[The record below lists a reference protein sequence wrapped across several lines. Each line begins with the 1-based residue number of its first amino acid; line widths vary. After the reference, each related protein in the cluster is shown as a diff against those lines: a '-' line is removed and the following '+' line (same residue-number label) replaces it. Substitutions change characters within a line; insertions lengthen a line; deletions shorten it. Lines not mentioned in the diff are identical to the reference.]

1 MATAA
6 NPRRVT
12 FGLADDGEHVEFWHD
27 CTERR
32 NQATLPL
39 GAEGWTVETKA
50 PLTVRPSVQ
59 CGDCGLHGWITNGQW
74 WNA

>member
-1 MATAA
+1 MATPA
-6 NPRRVT
+6 NPRRVE
-12 FGLADDGEHVEFWHD
+12 FSLAEDGEHVEIWHD

-39 GAEGWTVETKA
+39 ASEGWTVETKQ
-50 PLTVRPSVQ
+50 PLTVRPSVH
-59 CGDCGLHGWITNGQW
+59 CGDCGLHGWITSGQW